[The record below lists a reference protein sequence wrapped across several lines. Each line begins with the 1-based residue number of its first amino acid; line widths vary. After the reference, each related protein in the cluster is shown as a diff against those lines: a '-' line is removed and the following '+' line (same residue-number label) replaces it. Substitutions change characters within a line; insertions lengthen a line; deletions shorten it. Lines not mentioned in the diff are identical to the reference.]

1 MITIHLDQHRRTTI
15 RAGLEEEIGATVTL
29 SIDLER
35 HELGDWRARPA
46 TLEAERATELGVT
59 LQAVEDDDELGKA
72 RQKVHELET
81 RFNRLHN
88 LAAAYEE
95 ELKRACEI
103 LDRIDVVDRTL
114 LPDEARELAAML
126 WHYADRAEAPK

>member
-1 MITIHLDQHRRTTI
+1 MITIHLDQHRRTTV
-15 RAGLEEEIGATVTL
+15 RADVDDETRSVVNL

-35 HELGDWRARPA
+35 HELGNWRARPA

-59 LQAVEDDDELGKA
+59 LQAVSDDDELGKA
-72 RQKVHELET
+72 RQKVDELTT
-81 RFNRLHN
+81 RLERTTN
-88 LAAAYEE
+88 LAIAYEE
-95 ELKRACEI
+95 ELKRAAEI